1 MTILD
6 SLVIGAGPAGLTAAI
21 YLARYRRDFVVV
33 DAGSSRA
40 TWIPRS
46 HNHPGYP
53 EGVSGRT
60 LLALMREQARRYGA
74 QIDDGNIE
82 TLSRPCGDD
91 FLAQVPGRQYRT
103 RTVLIATGVVDRTP
117 ELAFAAEAVKGGLLR
132 LCPICDGYEVSGR
145 RLAIIGHGRHAVT
158 EAQFM
163 QTYTRDITIVTMGM
177 SLDSADQERAADLGL
192 RVNSDALTAL
202 VPLNSG
208 IVLVF
213 DGTKRETFDAAY
225 CALGFNA
232 RSELGRQV
240 GANLAADGRFIVDD
254 HQETNIRGLWAA
266 GDIVRDLNQISVA
279 MGEAAIAATAIHNRL
294 AGRT

>member
-6 SLVIGAGPAGLTAAI
+6 TLVIGAGPAGLTAAI

-33 DAGSSRA
+33 DAGASRA

-60 LLALMREQARRYGA
+60 LLELMREQACRYGA
-74 QIDDGNIE
+74 EIEHGTIE
-82 TLSRPCGDD
+82 TLSRSSDSD
-91 FLAQVPGRQYRT
+91 FLAQIPGRQYRT
-103 RTVLIATGVVDRTP
+103 RTVLIATGIVDRTP
-117 ELAFAAEAVKGGLLR
+117 ELAFAADAVKRGLLR
-132 LCPICDGYEVSGR
+132 LCPICDGYEARGK
-145 RLAIIGHGRHAVT
+145 RLAIIGHGQHAVT
-158 EAQFM
+158 EARFM
-163 QTYTRDITIVTMGM
+163 QTYTRDITVVTMGTPLN
-177 SLDSADQERAADLGL
+177 STDRQQAADLGL
-192 RVNSDALTAL
+192 TVNCEALTAL
-202 VPLNSG
+202 APLDTG
-208 IVLVF
+208 IELVF
-213 DGTKRETFDAAY
+213 SGMRETFDAAY

-232 RSELGRQV
+232 RSDLGRQV

-294 AGRT
+294 AGRS